1 MPRLLQYQEELQNHL
16 ALPKTGLD
24 IRCPETVERP
34 VPTVLFLTGLER
46 KLVKHKD
53 SVLHHPEGREAS
65 KQSPKDFGEIIH
77 TNRLHMCVKVKWREH
92 GFGARWTWSVSQL

>member
-34 VPTVLFLTGLER
+34 VPMVLFLTGLER

-53 SVLHHPEGREAS
+53 SVLHHPEGRETRGRG
-65 KQSPKDFGEIIH
+65 GEE
-77 TNRLHMCVKVKWREH
+77 RRE
-92 GFGARWTWSVSQL
+92 GGTEGRERGQ